1 MSTNMTVKKTGI
13 REPKSDRA
21 LYIINGILIGIFT
34 LIVLYPLIYIIS
46 SSFSSAMAVSLGRV
60 VLFPVDFSLDGY
72 KAVFAYPKVW
82 IGYGNTILYTVTA
95 TVVNIIVTMM
105 TAYPLAMPRMQFKKF
120 YMFLF
125 TFSMYFSGGI
135 VPQYLLCKDLH
146 LINTFWVMVIP
157 VMISVYNLIVARTF
171 IQTTI
176 PAELLEASQIDGC
189 SWARYFISIIV
200 PLSKPI
206 IAVLVLYYAVSHW
219 NSYFN
224 AMIYLNDDA
233 KYPLQL
239 VLREILIENS
249 MDFVDVEVE
258 TARAN
263 MAALMKFSL
272 IIVSSVPIMCI
283 YPFIQKYFM
292 KGVMIG
298 SVKG

>member
-1 MSTNMTVKKTGI
+1 
-13 REPKSDRA
+13 
-21 LYIINGILIGIFT
+21 
-34 LIVLYPLIYIIS
+34 
-46 SSFSSAMAVSLGRV
+46 MAVSLGRV

-72 KAVFAYPKVW
+72 KAVFAYSKVW
-82 IGYGNTILYTVTA
+82 TGYGNTILYTVTA
-95 TVVNIIVTMM
+95 TAVNIIVTMM

-157 VMISVYNLIVARTF
+157 VMMSVYNLIVARTF

-272 IIVSSVPIMCI
+272 IIVSSLPIMCI
-283 YPFIQKYFM
+283 YPFVQKYFM